1 MLSIGWFS
9 TGRGEGS
16 QGLLRFIQERIRRGC
31 LDARIEFVFSN
42 RESGESEGS
51 DRYFQ
56 LVRDYGLSLETL
68 SSTRF
73 RRTKSGPF
81 AQNREEFDSLV
92 VDRLEGYRPDICVL
106 AGYMLIAGRTM
117 CRKYSLL
124 NLHPAL
130 PDGPTGTW
138 QEVIWELIAGK
149 ASQTGAMVHLAT
161 EEVDRGPVISH
172 CTVPIIGG
180 EFEQYRKTLSGSDI
194 GQIKRAEGE
203 DFPLFQLIRQAEY
216 RKEPYLLSET
226 LGAVASGKVLIKD
239 GRVLDTNGRPLAC
252 SEVQGLNLDTEIE
265 IAMAFEGSE
274 SKPADLS

>member
-31 LDARIEFVFSN
+31 LEARIEFVFSN
-42 RESGESEGS
+42 REPGESEGS

-56 LVRDYGLSLETL
+56 SVRDYGLSLEAL
-68 SSTRF
+68 SSAKF
-73 RRTKSGPF
+73 RRTKSGSF

-92 VDRLEGYRPDICVL
+92 IDRLKGFRPDICVL

-117 CRKYSLL
+117 CQRYSLL

-138 QEVIWELIAGK
+138 QEVIWELIAGR

-161 EEVDRGPVISH
+161 EQVDRGPVISH

-180 EFEQYRKTLSGSDI
+180 EFEQHWKTLLGRDI

-203 DFPLFQLIRQAEY
+203 NLPMFQLIRQAEY

-226 LGAVASGKVLIKD
+226 LRAVAGGKGLVKE
-239 GRVLDTNGRPLAC
+239 GRVLDTTGRPLTC
-252 SEVQGLNLDTEIE
+252 SEFQGLNLDAEIE
-265 IAMAFEGSE
+265 ISMDSE
-274 SKPADLS
+274 VANRNQPV